1 MISLKGKFL
10 IYSYCISLIVYFTL
24 VFIKL
29 FKLFLI
35 NSQQIT
41 FFNFFW
47 MKSQEITFFN
57 FFWMKKLMKE
67 PASSICLKN
76 LVFSWLIYLLNITL
90 WFHIRKF
97 KKHNNFV
104 NIMHNIMIFLT
115 ATNFLVFWLPIT
127 LIFCHFLSLW
137 QIKFFSLQ
145 NDVKNINLKKYLNFK
160 IFDFFKVIFKD

>member
-57 FFWMKKLMKE
+57 CKTQVLKNPMKE
-67 PASSICLKN
+67 PTSSICLKN

-137 QIKFFSLQ
+137 QIIFFSLQ
-145 NDVKNINLKKYLNFK
+145 NDVKNINLKKYLNF
-160 IFDFFKVIFKD
+160 